1 MAFTTPYENKTQLV
15 GTSADT
21 KPTGVDKYTLFL
33 ELDTLDIYYYGDD
46 GWAKCGESGKQVVV
60 LDNENV
66 VFYMQA

>member
-33 ELDTLDIYYYGDD
+33 ELDTGDFYYWD
-46 GWAKCGESGKQVVV
+46 GSAWQKVGGAE
-60 LDNENV
+60 
-66 VFYMQA
+66 